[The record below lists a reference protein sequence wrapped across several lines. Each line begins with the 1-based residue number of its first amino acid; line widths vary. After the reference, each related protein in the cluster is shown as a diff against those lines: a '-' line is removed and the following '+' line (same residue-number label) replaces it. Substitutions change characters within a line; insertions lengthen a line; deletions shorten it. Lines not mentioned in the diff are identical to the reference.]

1 MKGDLKAFASEALT
15 FDGTSKGFNASIIA
29 GTAERGH
36 ARRAMFR
43 LENGQI
49 RYTLDGTTT
58 PSVSVGTPVN
68 DGDVVTIDGA
78 DNVANFRA
86 IRTGSQSGAA
96 HVRYYF

>member
-1 MKGDLKAFASEALT
+1 MKGDLKAFASETLT
-15 FDGTSKGFNASIIA
+15 FDGTSKGFNAAIIA
-29 GTAERGH
+29 GSVERGH

-49 RYTLDGTTT
+49 RYTLDGVTT
-58 PSVSVGTPVN
+58 PMATVGTPVN

-86 IRTGSQSGAA
+86 VRSGTQNGTA